1 MVYTNIVSRVEPRNR
16 MSLLTVIATLR
27 ARPGKE
33 AELKDYL
40 TTLVG
45 YTRTEMGCVNFDL
58 NEQQGDPGVFLAVE
72 YWTGRSALG
81 QHLSMPYMHEFEAAV
96 PALLAAPPSR
106 QVFDML
112 TTPKR

>member
-1 MVYTNIVSRVEPRNR
+1 

-45 YTRTEMGCVNFDL
+45 YTRTEMGCVAYDL
-58 NEQQGDPGVFLAVE
+58 NQQQGDPGLFVIVE
-72 YWTGRSALG
+72 YWTGRSALD
-81 QHLSMPYMHEFEAAV
+81 QHMSMPYMQEFAASV
-96 PALLAAPPSR
+96 DDLLAGPPSL
-106 QVFDML
+106 QLFDMV

>member
-1 MVYTNIVSRVEPRNR
+1 MP
-16 MSLLTVIATLR
+16 LLTVIATLR

-45 YTRTEMGCVNFDL
+45 YTRTEMGCVAYDL
-58 NEQQGDPGVFLAVE
+58 NQQQDDPGLFVIVE
-72 YWTGRSALG
+72 YWTGRSALD
-81 QHLSMPYMHEFEAAV
+81 QHMSMPYMQEFAASV
-96 PALLAAPPSR
+96 GDLLAGPP
-106 QVFDML
+106 QLQLLDMV

>member
-1 MVYTNIVSRVEPRNR
+1 MA
-16 MSLLTVIATLR
+16 LLTVIATLR

-45 YTRTEMGCVNFDL
+45 YTRTETGCVNYDL
-58 NEQQGDPGVFLAVE
+58 NQQQDDPALFVMVE
-72 YWTGRSALG
+72 YWTGRSALD
-81 QHLSMPYMHEFEAAV
+81 QHLSMPYMQEFAASV
-96 PALLAAPPSR
+96 PDLLAGPPSLR
-106 QVFDML
+106 LFDMI